1 VHQPLGPFLTLAA
14 QEKSSYCNTL
24 EEGLPYGSFFPAICM
39 DIFVL
44 GVSDK
49 NIYINILHD

>member
-1 VHQPLGPFLTLAA
+1 MAV
-14 QEKSSYCNTL
+14 
-24 EEGLPYGSFFPAICM
+24 FFPAICM